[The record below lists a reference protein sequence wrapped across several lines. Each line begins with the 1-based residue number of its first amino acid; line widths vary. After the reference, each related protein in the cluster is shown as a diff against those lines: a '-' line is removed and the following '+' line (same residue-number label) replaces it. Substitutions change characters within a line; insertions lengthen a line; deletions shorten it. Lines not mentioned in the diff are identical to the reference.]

1 VPAEDLPKLVL
12 GFFLIC
18 SDTEGEIRMSF
29 KCLFLAISISLVSFS
44 ADAQE
49 QRSPRELAANSMH
62 RNLAIAEVLR
72 GQLVLSLSDLVAE
85 ALKNNPEI
93 QVAKRKVEVA
103 RARAGQA
110 TYLEDPEVN
119 LEAWGIPLNRPLS
132 FRSANPIVLGLR
144 QKFPFFG
151 KLRLKGEIAGE
162 EVNVVKEELRAK
174 EVEIVTKVK
183 SAYADFFMANKS
195 IEIQKELLEL
205 VRLVSVTADNLYR
218 VGKAPQQDVIK
229 ALLEQTELLNKLTWA
244 EKDLTTSQ
252 AKLNTLLSRSPNSPV
267 GQLSELTLTPLSLQF
282 PDLEKLALEQRPE
295 LRALES
301 VINKSEKS
309 LELARKNQKFP
320 DFMLGLEYWVA
331 PDQNPK
337 NMYTPMVTMTIPF
350 SPWTKGRHDYEIE
363 EAVAERQMAKSN
375 LDAMRNMALFEVKD
389 MSAKVEAAMK
399 SVSIYRDGLL
409 PQAEQSFQAAIAAYQ
424 TGGVNFITLLDA
436 QRTIRDVRMG
446 YYKALVDYEQ
456 SRADLERAVGKEIQ

>member
-1 VPAEDLPKLVL
+1 
-12 GFFLIC
+12 
-18 SDTEGEIRMSF
+18 MSF